1 MFAFVGTV
9 VLTVTFFILACTH
22 SLREFMEQFP
32 YLSKRELGSIA
43 AAHGINYRSHLI
55 MMMCK
60 DALRLNMRVIQ
71 IV

>member
-43 AAHGINYRSHLI
+43 ADTRHQLQESSNH
-55 MMMCK
+55 
-60 DALRLNMRVIQ
+60 DDV
-71 IV
+71 